1 MLLPDAEMKSAQEKG
16 DFTRLMYLQE
26 RVKMLPFGEVW
37 EEYLAQQNLSES
49 YYEPIMAYEKKILK
63 ERK

>member
-1 MLLPDAEMKSAQEKG
+1 
-16 DFTRLMYLQE
+16 MYLQE
-26 RVKMLPFGEVW
+26 RVKMLPFSDVW